1 MRDAVRRSTI
11 DELIEE
17 IKREPKGLGKLDL
30 AKLLK
35 PEGYAEKVVKEA
47 GLTRVQLRK
56 IFAEFKT
63 IETYLKSNKE
73 KAKYHL
79 YKLYPIIQYQV
90 NRKLINENFK
100 RLMFAIL
107 DSFDNEKDFE
117 KNFSNTKEFIEALVA
132 YTPRE
137 SN

>member
-73 KAKYHL
+73 KAKYHS

-117 KNFSNTKEFIEALVA
+117 KNFSNTKEFLEALVA

-137 SN
+137 ST